1 MLEFLR
7 RRLAELLELRKAAA
21 TERDQVLVAPQNEKR
36 DLNDTELA
44 AFQEKRG
51 AVSQYDTEIEQIQ
64 TRISEAE
71 DQEKRDQA
79 AAQAYAAV
87 GATGEKRTGGAVV
100 TREPQMYGPGSRSS
114 YFLDMARVDLNRGDG
129 DGGPTAAKERLQRH
143 AKELEVELPKREQ
156 RREERAEKELR
167 SAFGDT
173 SQYEKRV
180 NPNRTDGQG
189 GFFVPPLWLV
199 DQFVALQ
206 RAGRVIANSV
216 RNMTLPSGT
225 DSINI
230 PKVATGTATGVQTA
244 DAGAVTSTDMT
255 DTSISAPVR
264 TLAGQQDIALQ
275 LLDQSPI
282 SFDEVIFA
290 DLHADYNQKLDVQAI
305 SGSGSSGQATGIFNV
320 SSIVSVTYTS
330 ASPTLQE
337 AYPSF
342 AKVLSQM
349 TTARFL
355 PPTAWF
361 MHPRRWYWALS
372 QLDGASGTAGR
383 PMIVAY
389 QAQEFNPAALQTGVD
404 AEGPVGNLMGLPVL
418 LDPNIQTTN
427 SSNQDVV
434 YALRT
439 PDIYLW
445 EGTMR
450 TRTLTEVLSGTLQV
464 RLQIY
469 NYFALLANRYASSIG
484 TITGTGLAGP
494 SGF

>member
-1 MLEFLR
+1 
-7 RRLAELLELRKAAA
+7 
-21 TERDQVLVAPQNEKR
+21 
-36 DLNDTELA
+36 
-44 AFQEKRG
+44 
-51 AVSQYDTEIEQIQ
+51 
-64 TRISEAE
+64 
-71 DQEKRDQA
+71 
-79 AAQAYAAV
+79 
-87 GATGEKRTGGAVV
+87 
-100 TREPQMYGPGSRSS
+100 
-114 YFLDMARVDLNRGDG
+114 
-129 DGGPTAAKERLQRH
+129 
-143 AKELEVELPKREQ
+143 
-156 RREERAEKELR
+156 
-167 SAFGDT
+167 
-173 SQYEKRV
+173 
-180 NPNRTDGQG
+180 
-189 GFFVPPLWLV
+189 VPPLWLI
-199 DQFVALQ
+199 DQYVALQ

-216 RNMTLPSGT
+216 RGMDLPAGT

-230 PKVATGTATGVQTA
+230 PKVATGTTTAVQTA
-244 DAGAVTSTDMT
+244 DAGSVSSTDLT

-282 SFDEVIFA
+282 SFDEVVFA
-290 DLHADYNQKLDVQAI
+290 DLHADYNSKLDQQVI
-305 SGSGSSGQATGIFNV
+305 FGSGSSGQATGIFNV
-320 SSIVSVTYTS
+320 SSVVSITYTTGGT
-330 ASPTLQE
+330 PTLQE

-342 AKVLSQM
+342 AKALSQM

-372 QLDGASGTAGR
+372 QLDGSGGTAGR

-418 LDPNIQTTN
+418 LDPNIQTTV
-427 SSNQDVV
+427 SSNQDPV

-439 PDIYLW
+439 PDLYLW

-450 TRTLTEVLSGTLQV
+450 SRTLTEVLSGTLQV

-469 NYFALLANRYASSIG
+469 NYFAFLGSRYPSSIG
-484 TITGTGLAGP
+484 IITGTGLAAP